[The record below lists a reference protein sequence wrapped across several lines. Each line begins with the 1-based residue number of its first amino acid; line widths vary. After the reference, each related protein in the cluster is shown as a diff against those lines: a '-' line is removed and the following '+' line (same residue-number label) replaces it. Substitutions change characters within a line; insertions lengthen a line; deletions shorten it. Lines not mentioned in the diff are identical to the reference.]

1 MTDRREIT
9 VEFALKPGDV
19 YSPFRWGRG
28 NLARWVTAGL
38 LCYIFYDLYA
48 GSSETLRSFAGGS
61 SIQAIVLILFAFVL
75 MGLLLF
81 PYLRMLAF
89 FRGTPNVTRTRRVTF
104 RSDLI
109 LFESV
114 DARSECKWTFF
125 SRVVET
131 PRAFIFSQG
140 KAGGTYIPKRCL
152 PSQEDIILLRTLIR
166 ENFKGKIDLR
176 RD

>member
-1 MTDRREIT
+1 MTDLHGIT

-19 YSPFRWGRG
+19 YSPFHWGRG
-28 NLARWVTAGL
+28 NLARWVTAVL
-38 LCYIFYDLYA
+38 LCYIFYDLYT

-81 PYLRMLAF
+81 PFLRVLAF
-89 FRGTPNVTRTRRVTF
+89 FRGTPNVARTRRVTF
-104 RSDLI
+104 RSDII
-109 LFESV
+109 LFES
-114 DARSECKWTFF
+114 AEAKSECKWTFF
-125 SRVVET
+125 SRVIET

-152 PSQEDIILLRTLIR
+152 PSHEDIVLLRALIR
-166 ENFKGKIDLR
+166 ENFKGKMVLR
-176 RD
+176 QD